1 MKKTYILATFCLSV
15 FTTCDIVAIRERR
28 LVNLKE
34 KEKAPK
40 KVSTNNEIKHYGY
53 KNFRKNAMR
62 MRDTNIDAHKAH
74 KKVSNNEINAGAY
87 DKLRE
92 NVMRIQS
99 ILTGAKAKIREFYS
113 YINDRTINESVRTS
127 KDFVLLRCTLY
138 SFMSSIDGWLLVAEE
153 KEKNS
158 NDTFGALYLSSMEFL
173 NNVKFITDVVS
184 KTNHANT
191 IERWKELSS
200 AFGGMFINEEIDRLN
215 KLDVDIRNCW
225 RENND

>member
-34 KEKAPK
+34 KE
-40 KVSTNNEIKHYGY
+40 
-53 KNFRKNAMR
+53 
-62 MRDTNIDAHKAH
+62 KAH

-113 YINDRTINESVRTS
+113 YINDRTINDDVR
-127 KDFVLLRCTLY
+127 
-138 SFMSSIDGWLLVAEE
+138 MS
-153 KEKNS
+153 
-158 NDTFGALYLSSMEFL
+158 
-173 NNVKFITDVVS
+173 
-184 KTNHANT
+184 
-191 IERWKELSS
+191 
-200 AFGGMFINEEIDRLN
+200 
-215 KLDVDIRNCW
+215 
-225 RENND
+225 